1 MIRTL
6 VKLSLFLLASVL
18 STVLVINTL
27 SRPLDAPASS
37 YRAVFTDAQGL
48 VPGSDVLIAGIRVG
62 RVDTV
67 RLVRTQA
74 EVSFEVTDDQQLP
87 ADAHAAIRYADLA
100 GGRYLSLT
108 PGTTKAPGILRP
120 GDTIPVSRTRPA
132 LDLTALLNGF
142 KPLFD
147 AVDPKEVNQLAS
159 EIVTVLQGQ
168 SGTIA
173 DLLTRLVA
181 VTANLA
187 SRDQVIGAIL
197 TNLNAVLDTM
207 TRNQAN
213 FRALLA
219 GLTSLASAAAGD
231 RQQIAA
237 AIDGTAA
244 LAGSLSTLAT
254 QLRAPAT
261 ADLRQLNRA
270 AGMVTANRAALDK
283 ALKGAPQLIGT
294 VGRALDYGT
303 WLNVYICNLSLSVGT
318 EDGPGAALPVA
329 VSGARSPVCQ

>member
-1 MIRTL
+1 MTRTL

-18 STVLVINTL
+18 STVLVVNTL
-27 SRPLDAPASS
+27 SQPLNAPANG

-62 RVDTV
+62 RVDAV
-67 RLVRTQA
+67 RLVRTRA
-74 EVSFEVTDDQQLP
+74 EVSFEITDDQQLP
-87 ADAHAAIRYADLA
+87 ADAHAIIRYADLA
-100 GGRYLSLT
+100 GGRYLSIT
-108 PGTTKAPGILRP
+108 PGSGHNAGVLRP

-147 AVDPKEVNQLAS
+147 AIDPKEVNQLAG

-173 DLLTRLVA
+173 DLLNRLVA

-187 SRDQVIGAIL
+187 GRDQVIGAIL
-197 TNLNAVLDTM
+197 SNLNAVLDTM

-213 FRALLA
+213 FRALLT
-219 GLTSLASAAAGD
+219 GLASLASAAAGD

-261 ADLRQLNRA
+261 TDLRQLNRA
-270 AGMVTANRAALDK
+270 AGMVTANRAALDR
-283 ALKGAPQLIGT
+283 ALKGAPRLIGT
-294 VGRALDYGT
+294 VGKALDYGT
-303 WLNVYICNLSLSVGT
+303 WLNIYICNLSVSVGT
-318 EDGPGAALPVA
+318 EDGPGATLPVA